1 MTHEFNTLRYSVND
15 QGIAILLMDIPGSN
29 ANVMGDAFRDEL
41 SAAIDLISTDQ
52 NIIGAV
58 LSSAKNDFMAGGD
71 LNAMVELFADV
82 SDPAVALDIANSI
95 KPTLRKLETCG
106 KPFVAAINGPAMG
119 GGLELALACH
129 ARIAADSANI
139 IMGLPEVTLGLMP
152 GAGGSQRLP
161 RMIGI
166 QKALEIM
173 LQGRPFNASKALE
186 LGIIDGVV
194 AADSLVE
201 AACQK
206 ILDGVDAQKPWDEK
220 GFRLPGGSGFFDPD
234 LGNLYN
240 YLTTTIC
247 RDTQRNTP
255 APLALLTA
263 VARGTAVPFDAG
275 LHIESCYFA
284 KLILDPTARNM
295 VRTLFVSKG
304 ELDKLR
310 RRPDNV
316 PKARFS
322 RIGILGSGL
331 MGGGIAQS
339 AAKAGLDVVLL
350 DISDEQAAKG
360 KAVIAKAY
368 DKLISKGRMTQDKA
382 DTLLAKITA
391 SGDYRLLADCELVVE
406 AVFEDV
412 ALKQKVFNQALQH
425 MPADAILAS
434 NTSSLPISELAD
446 GLAAP
451 NRFLG
456 LHFFSPVERMP
467 LVEVIRGSHT
477 SDQTLAEALD
487 FVALLLKTP
496 IIVNDSRGFFTSR
509 VIAAYLQE
517 AFAMVAEGISP
528 TLIDNIAK
536 QAGFAMGPLALID
549 DIGLENGY
557 KASLAE
563 RAALG
568 EHWVEPAGFKVQQ
581 TFNDT
586 GRLGRRA
593 AKGFY
598 DYVDGVRQP
607 STAVAAL
614 YPPAEGELDYT
625 QIKHRLLYVQALEAA
640 RCFEEGVIC
649 DAAEGDVGGI
659 LGIGFP
665 SYTGGV
671 FSLIDTLGPNRF
683 VAELDQLA
691 DTVGERFRPSQWLR
705 DRAENGSKFYA

>member
-194 AADSLVE
+194 ASDSLVE

-339 AAKAGLDVVLL
+339 AAKAGIDVVLL

-368 DKLISKGRMTQDKA
+368 DKLISKGRMTRDKA

-412 ALKQKVFNQALQH
+412 ALKQKVFNQARQH

-434 NTSSLPISELAD
+434 NTSSLPISELAE
-446 GLAAP
+446 GLTAA

-487 FVALLLKTP
+487 FVALLRKTP

-581 TFNDT
+581 TFNDA

>member
-1 MTHEFNTLRYSVND
+1 MSSEFKTIQYQLNE

-41 SAAIDLISTDQ
+41 DLAVNLIASDD
-52 NIIGAV
+52 NIKGAV
-58 LSSAKNDFMAGGD
+58 IGSVKNDFMAGGD
-71 LNAMVELFADV
+71 LNAMVEMFANV
-82 SDPAVALDIANSI
+82 TDPQIALDIANSI
-95 KPTLRKLETCG
+95 KPTLRKLECCG
-106 KPFVAAINGPAMG
+106 KPIVAAINGPAMG

-129 ARIAADSANI
+129 GRVVSDSAKV

-173 LQGRPFNASKALE
+173 LQGRPFNAAKALE
-186 LGIIDGVV
+186 LGIVDAVV
-194 AADSLVE
+194 TPEKLLAT
-201 AACQK
+201 ACQQ
-206 ILDGVDAQKPWDEK
+206 ILDGLDPIKPWDKK
-220 GFRLPGGSGFFDPD
+220 GYTIPGGSGFFDAD

-240 YLTTTIC
+240 YLTSTIC

-263 VARGTAVPFDAG
+263 VARGTAVPFDTG

-304 ELDKLR
+304 ELDKLS
-310 RRPDNV
+310 RRPKGID
-316 PKARFS
+316 KASFQT
-322 RIGILGSGL
+322 IGVIGSGL

-339 AAKAGLDVVLL
+339 AAKAGIDVILL
-350 DISDEQAAKG
+350 DISDEQASKG
-360 KAVIAKAY
+360 KDAIAKSFG
-368 DKLISKGRMTQDKA
+368 KLIAKGRMQQEKA
-382 DTLLAKITA
+382 DALLAKITPSA
-391 SGDYRLLADCELVVE
+391 DYSKLANCQLVVE

-412 ALKQKVFNQALQH
+412 ALKQKVFKMAREH

-434 NTSSLPISELAD
+434 NTSSLPISQIGE
-446 GLAAP
+446 GLP
-451 NRFLG
+451 FPDRFLG

-467 LVEVIRGSHT
+467 LIEVIRGNAT
-477 SDQTLAEALD
+477 SEKTLAEALD
-487 FVALLLKTP
+487 FIALLRKTP

-509 VIAAYLQE
+509 VISAYLQE

-528 TLIDNIAK
+528 TLIDNVAK
-536 QAGFAMGPLALID
+536 QAGFAIGPLALID

-563 RAALG
+563 KQALG
-568 EHWVEPAGFKVQQ
+568 ERWVEPAGFKVQKQ
-581 TFNDT
+581 FNE
-586 GRLGRRA
+586 LGRIGRRGDM
-593 AKGFY
+593 GFY
-598 DYVDGVRQP
+598 DYSEGVRSP
-607 STAVAAL
+607 SETVAEL
-614 YPPAEGELDYT
+614 YPASAKAIDT
-625 QIKHRLLYVQALEAA
+625 IQIKQRLLYVQALEAA
-640 RCFEEGVIC
+640 RCYEEGVIT
-649 DAAEGDVGGI
+649 DAAEADVGVI

-671 FSLIDTLGPNRF
+671 FSLIDTLSCAKF
-683 VAELDQLA
+683 VADLTNLA
-691 DTVGERFRPSQWLR
+691 DTIGERFRPSLWLKH
-705 DRAENGSKFYA
+705 RAEIGSQFY

>member
-1 MTHEFNTLRYSVND
+1 MSSQFKTIQYQLNE

-41 SAAIDLISTDQ
+41 DLAVNLIASDD
-52 NIIGAV
+52 NIKGAV
-58 LSSAKNDFMAGGD
+58 IGSVKNDFMAGGD
-71 LNAMVELFADV
+71 LNAMVEMFANV
-82 SDPAVALDIANSI
+82 TDPQAALDIANSI
-95 KPTLRKLETCG
+95 KPTLRKLECCS
-106 KPFVAAINGPAMG
+106 KPIVAAINGPAMG

-129 ARIAADSANI
+129 GRVVSDSAKV

-173 LQGRPFNASKALE
+173 LQGRPFNAAKALE
-186 LGIIDGVV
+186 LGIVDAIV
-194 AADSLVE
+194 APEKLIE
-201 AACQK
+201 AACQQ
-206 ILDGVDAQKPWDEK
+206 ITDGLDPIKPWDKK
-220 GFRLPGGSGFFDPD
+220 GYTIPGGSGFFDAD

-240 YLTTTIC
+240 YLTSTIC

-304 ELDKLR
+304 ELDKLS
-310 RRPDNV
+310 RRPKGID
-316 PKARFS
+316 KASFQT
-322 RIGILGSGL
+322 IGVIGSGL

-339 AAKAGLDVVLL
+339 AAKAGIDVVLL
-350 DISDEQAAKG
+350 DISDEQASKG
-360 KAVIAKAY
+360 KDAIAKSFG
-368 DKLISKGRMTQDKA
+368 KLIAKGRMQQEKA
-382 DTLLAKITA
+382 DALLAKITPSADYSKLA
-391 SGDYRLLADCELVVE
+391 SCQLVVE

-412 ALKQKVFNQALQH
+412 ALKQMVFKMAREH

-434 NTSSLPISELAD
+434 NTSSLPISQIGE
-446 GLAAP
+446 GLP
-451 NRFLG
+451 SPDRFLG

-467 LVEVIRGSHT
+467 LIEVIRGKFT
-477 SDQTLAEALD
+477 SDKTLAEALD
-487 FVALLLKTP
+487 FVALLRKTP

-509 VIAAYLQE
+509 VISAYLQE

-536 QAGFAMGPLALID
+536 QAGFAIGPLALID

-563 RAALG
+563 KQALG
-568 EHWVEPAGFKVQQ
+568 ERWVEPAGFKVQKQ
-581 TFNDT
+581 FNE
-586 GRLGRRA
+586 LGRIGRRGGM
-593 AKGFY
+593 GFY
-598 DYVDGVRQP
+598 DYSEGVRAP
-607 STAVAAL
+607 SAAVAKL
-614 YPPAEGELDYT
+614 YPASASAVDAE
-625 QIKHRLLYVQALEAA
+625 QIKQRLLYVQALEAA
-640 RCFEEGVIC
+640 RCYEEGVIT
-649 DAAEGDVGGI
+649 DAAEADVGVI

-671 FSLIDTLGPNRF
+671 FSLIDTLNCGEF
-683 VAELDQLA
+683 VAALDALTE
-691 DTVGERFRPSQWLR
+691 TVGERFRASDWLR
-705 DRAENGSKFYA
+705 SRAEVGIQFYA

>member
-1 MTHEFNTLRYSVND
+1 MSSEFKTIQYQLNE

-41 SAAIDLISTDQ
+41 DLAVNLIASDD
-52 NIIGAV
+52 NIKGAV
-58 LSSAKNDFMAGGD
+58 IGSVKNDFMAGGD
-71 LNAMVELFADV
+71 LNAMVEMFANV
-82 SDPAVALDIANSI
+82 TDPQAALDIANSI
-95 KPTLRKLETCG
+95 KPTLRKLECCG
-106 KPFVAAINGPAMG
+106 KPIVAAINGPAMG

-129 ARIAADSANI
+129 GRVVSDSAKV

-173 LQGRPFNASKALE
+173 LQGRPFNAAKALE
-186 LGIIDGVV
+186 LGIVDAVV
-194 AADSLVE
+194 TPEKLLAT
-201 AACQK
+201 ACQQ
-206 ILDGVDAQKPWDEK
+206 ILDGLDPIKPWDKK
-220 GFRLPGGSGFFDPD
+220 GYTIPGGSGFFDAD

-240 YLTTTIC
+240 YLTSTIC

-304 ELDKLR
+304 ELDKLS
-310 RRPDNV
+310 RRPKGID
-316 PKARFS
+316 KASFQT
-322 RIGILGSGL
+322 IGVIGSGL

-339 AAKAGLDVVLL
+339 AAKAGIDVILL
-350 DISDEQAAKG
+350 DISDEQASKG
-360 KAVIAKAY
+360 KDAIAKSFG
-368 DKLISKGRMTQDKA
+368 KLIAKGRMQQEKA
-382 DTLLAKITA
+382 DALLAKIKPSA
-391 SGDYRLLADCELVVE
+391 DYSKLANCQLVVE

-412 ALKQKVFNQALQH
+412 ALKQKVFKMAREH

-434 NTSSLPISELAD
+434 NTSSLPISQIGE
-446 GLAAP
+446 GLP
-451 NRFLG
+451 SPDRFLG

-467 LVEVIRGSHT
+467 LIEVIRGTAT
-477 SDQTLAEALD
+477 SEKTLAEALD
-487 FVALLLKTP
+487 FIALLRKTP

-509 VIAAYLQE
+509 VISAYLQE

-528 TLIDNIAK
+528 TLIDNVAK
-536 QAGFAMGPLALID
+536 QAGFAIGPLALID

-563 RAALG
+563 KQALG
-568 EHWVEPAGFKVQQ
+568 ERWVEPAGFKVQKQ
-581 TFNDT
+581 FNE
-586 GRLGRRA
+586 LGRIGRRGDM
-593 AKGFY
+593 GFY
-598 DYVDGVRQP
+598 DYSEGVRSP
-607 STAVAAL
+607 SETVAEL
-614 YPPAEGELDYT
+614 YPASAKAIDT
-625 QIKHRLLYVQALEAA
+625 IQIKQRLLYVQALEAA
-640 RCFEEGVIC
+640 RCYEEGVIT
-649 DAAEGDVGGI
+649 DAAEADVGVI

-671 FSLIDTLGPNRF
+671 FSLIDTLSCAKF
-683 VAELDQLA
+683 VADLTNLA
-691 DTVGERFRPSQWLR
+691 DTIGERFRPSLWLKH
-705 DRAENGSKFYA
+705 RAEIGSQFY

>member
-41 SAAIDLISTDQ
+41 AAAIDLISTDQ

-194 AADSLVE
+194 ASDSLVE

-339 AAKAGLDVVLL
+339 AAKAGIDVVLL

-368 DKLISKGRMTQDKA
+368 DKLISKGRMTRDKA

-412 ALKQKVFNQALQH
+412 ALKQKVFNQARQH

-434 NTSSLPISELAD
+434 NTSSLPISELAE
-446 GLAAP
+446 GLTAA

-487 FVALLLKTP
+487 FVAQLRKTP

-581 TFNDT
+581 TFNDA